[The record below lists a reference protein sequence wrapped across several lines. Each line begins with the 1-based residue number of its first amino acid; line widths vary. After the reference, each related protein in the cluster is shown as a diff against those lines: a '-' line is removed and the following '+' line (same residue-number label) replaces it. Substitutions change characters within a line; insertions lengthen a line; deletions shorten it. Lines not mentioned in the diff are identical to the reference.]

1 MGTQTTDEATG
12 RHPADEVDDS
22 PAEQAGRCPM
32 SLAGS
37 RVGLDLAEELGRLRD
52 SGQRPRVTTAFGQQA
67 VMLSRYD
74 EVRAQL
80 ADTHGFHVGPVPPPP
95 ALVDAGL
102 DPARVR
108 RRMVGNLVR
117 MDPPDHTRLRRMLT
131 AWFTSRRVERMRPR
145 VVEII
150 NAALDAMAEAGPP
163 VDLVPMFARTVPVMV
178 ICELLGVPEADREGF
193 RRRASGTADRAT
205 PLDELR
211 RLGDASWVSH
221 ELIAHHREHPSDDVI
236 GMLLREHGAGSAAND
251 ITDDE
256 LVGLANALLIA
267 GHETTTQLLSLGT
280 LALLRHPDQL
290 AMVRDDPAVV
300 PGAVEELL
308 RYVGVLHGGFIRV
321 ATRDT
326 TIGGQRIR
334 AGELVVPALAAANR
348 DPHLVADGDRLDV
361 TRPPTSHLAFG
372 HGIHFC
378 IGAPLAR
385 MELREAFPALLNR
398 FRDLRLAVPESELQ
412 FTDNTMVY
420 ALRSLPV
427 TW

>member
-1 MGTQTTDEATG
+1 MARHATDDMVG
-12 RHPADEVDDS
+12 PHPAQEVDDAA
-22 PAEQAGRCPM
+22 PERAARCPM

-37 RVGLDLAEELGRLRD
+37 RVGLDLTDELGRLRD
-52 SGQRPRVTTAFGQQA
+52 SGHRPRVTTAFGQEA
-67 VMLSRYD
+67 IMLSRYA

-117 MDPPDHTRLRRMLT
+117 MDPPHHTRLRRMVT

-150 NAALDAMAEAGPP
+150 NAALDAMEQAGPP
-163 VDLVPMFARTVPVMV
+163 VDLVSMFARTVPVMV
-178 ICELLGVPEADREGF
+178 ICELIGVPEDDREGF
-193 RRRASGTADRAT
+193 RRRASGTTDRAT

-211 RLGDASWVSH
+211 RLGEASWVSH

-267 GHETTTQLLSLGT
+267 GHETTTQMLALGT

-326 TIGGQRIR
+326 TIGGHQIR

-348 DPHLVADGDRLDV
+348 DPQLVEDGDRLDV
-361 TRPPTSHLAFG
+361 TRPPTSHVAFG

-385 MELREAFPALLNR
+385 MELREAFPALLDR
-398 FRDLRLAVPESELQ
+398 FPNLRLAVPESELE

-420 ALRSLPV
+420 ALRSMPV

>member
-1 MGTQTTDEATG
+1 MIDMNPPQRLTADDDP
-12 RHPADEVDDS
+12 PALPV
-22 PAEQAGRCPM
+22 GRCPM
-32 SLAGS
+32 SLSRA
-37 RVGLDLAEELGRLRD
+37 RVGLDMTEELRLLRD
-52 SGQRPRVTTAFGQQA
+52 SGQLARVTTAFGQEA
-67 VMLSRYD
+67 TMISRYD

-80 ADTHGFHVGPVPPPP
+80 ADTTGFHVGTVPPPQV
-95 ALVDAGL
+95 LVDGGF
-102 DPARVR
+102 DSESVR
-108 RRMVGNLVR
+108 RRRTVGNLI
-117 MDPPDHTRLRRMLT
+117 MLDPPDHTRLRRMV
-131 AWFTSRRVERMRPR
+131 ASWFTSRRVERMRPR

-150 NAALDAMAEAGPP
+150 NAALDAMEQAGPP
-163 VDLVPMFARTVPVMV
+163 VDLVSMFAKPVPVTV
-178 ICELLGVPEADREGF
+178 ICELIGVPEADRERF
-193 RRRASGTADRAT
+193 RERASRAVEPSGSST

-211 RLGDASWVSH
+211 RLGEAGWVSH

-236 GMLLREHGAGSAAND
+236 GMLLREHAADVKENG

-267 GHETTTQLLSLGT
+267 GHETTTQMLSLGT

-290 AMVRDDPAVV
+290 ALVRDDPAVM

-308 RYVGVLHGGFIRV
+308 RYIGVLHGGFVRI

-326 TIGGQRIR
+326 TLGGHDIR

-348 DPHLVADGDRLDV
+348 DPRLVEDGDRLNI
-361 TRPPTSHLAFG
+361 TRPPVSHVAFG
-372 HGIHFC
+372 HGVHFC

-385 MELREAFPALLNR
+385 VELREAFPALFNR
-398 FRDLRLAVPESELQ
+398 FPGLRLAIPESELD
-412 FTDNTMVY
+412 FADGTTVH